1 MDEDQLRRHKALLLR
16 EVQEQV
22 NMTDVDQQA
31 IDYEKLIRGAIWPV
45 VLWCIIAI
53 AAVGFPFTGWLLPSS
68 ERFASWF
75 ARAGAPVTIFA
86 LIAQTRVTRLAD
98 VLAPGHF
105 GRTAL
110 NNLRDKYRWW
120 KSAGN
125 AVAIFMTIVG
135 TVMWAY
141 GDLFWNGR

>member
-1 MDEDQLRRHKALLLR
+1 MDEDQLPRHNALLLS

-31 IDYEKLIRGAIWPV
+31 IDYEKRIRCAIRQM
-45 VLWCIIAI
+45 VLWCIFAV
-53 AAVGFPFTGWLLPSS
+53 AAVGFPFTGWLMPSS
-68 ERFASWF
+68 EHFALWF

-86 LIAQTRVTRLAD
+86 LIAQTRVTQLAD
-98 VLAPGHF
+98 VLTPGHF

-120 KSAGN
+120 KRAGN
-125 AVAIFMTIVG
+125 AMSIFMTIVG

-141 GDLFWNGR
+141 GDLLWNSR